1 MNDNAIRAILR
12 TGVMALASL
21 SIAPVIAAEPEG
33 REIIRTYCVAC
44 HSEEG
49 AGTAFSRISSQR
61 KTPEGWH
68 MTLNRMEHLRAVSL
82 PLAEK
87 RALIKHLAD
96 TQGLAPT
103 EAAPYRYLLEQDT
116 NIVEATPEPYV
127 EMCARCHSGAR
138 FGLQRRNEE
147 EWRLLVHFHM
157 GQYPPI
163 ELHALSRDRPW
174 MQLALTETVPQLAS
188 DFPLDSDAWR
198 DWQLAPKPALA
209 GEWRMLGYIP
219 GKGEFE
225 ARMSASETAPDRFR
239 LSVSGQYADGSPVRG
254 EGHATVYTGYEW
266 RGDLDLDGLRTRQ
279 VLAAATDGSEMIGRL
294 FMRDAREIGARLQ
307 VFREGAQSRVHAVM
321 PSHLRIGESGTVTI
335 VGSRLDGAV
344 SLGDGVRVLEEVSR
358 SPDRITLRVQA
369 TGGAGARDVA
379 VGGARGAGLLAV
391 YDRIARV
398 EVSPQNAV
406 ARVGG
411 PGDSQME
418 KVRVAYR
425 AVAYASTPDGKDELR
440 LGFVPATWTVEPAD
454 DDARNSEDHVFAG
467 SIDADGVFTPGDAGP
482 NPKRFMSGG
491 NTGRLSIVAS
501 VPDGSAS
508 VTGRASLLVAVPD
521 FVRRVLD

>member
-1 MNDNAIRAILR
+1 MNENAIRAIVR

-21 SIAPVIAAEPEG
+21 LIAPVIAAEPEG
-33 REIIRTYCVAC
+33 KEILRTYCVAC

-49 AGTAFSRISSQR
+49 AGTAFSRISAQR

-68 MTLNRMEHLRAVSL
+68 MTLNRMEHLRSVNL

-96 TQGLAPT
+96 TQGLAPA

-116 NIVEATPEPYV
+116 NIVEVIPEPYV

-147 EWRLLVHFHM
+147 EWGLLVHFHM

-174 MQLALTETVPQLAS
+174 MNLALTETVPQLAA
-188 DFPLDSDAWR
+188 DFPLNTDAWR

-209 GEWRMLGYIP
+209 GQWRMLGYMP
-219 GKGEFE
+219 GKGEFD
-225 ARMSASETAPDRFR
+225 ARMSASETARDHFT
-239 LSVSGQYADGSPVRG
+239 LSVEGQYADGTPLRG
-254 EGHATVYTGYEW
+254 EGNATVYTGYEW
-266 RGDLDLDGLRTRQ
+266 RADLNLGGLRTRQ
-279 VLAAATDGSEMIGRL
+279 VMAAATDGSAMSGRL
-294 FMRDAREIGARLQ
+294 FMRDAREIGAPLK
-307 VFREGAQSRVHAVM
+307 VVKEGPDSRVHALM
-321 PSHLRIGESGTVTI
+321 PSHLRIGEIGTVTI
-335 VGSRLDGAV
+335 VGSRLDGPV
-344 SLGDGVRVLEEVSR
+344 SFGDGVRVLEEVSR
-358 SPDRITLRVQA
+358 NADRITVRVEA
-369 TGGAGARDVA
+369 TGSVGARDVA
-379 VGGARGAGLLAV
+379 VGAARGVGLLAV

-398 EVSPQNAV
+398 EVSPENAV

-418 KVRVAYR
+418 KVRVTYR
-425 AVAYASTPDGKDELR
+425 AIAYASTPDGKDELR
-440 LGFVPATWTVEPAD
+440 LGFVPVTWSVEPAD
-454 DDARNSEDHVFAG
+454 DVARESEDHLFAG
-467 SIDADGVFTPGDAGP
+467 SIDTNGVFTPGDAGP

-491 NTGRLSIVAS
+491 NTGRLSVVAS
-501 VPDGSAS
+501 VADGGAS